1 MPRDGNLTAWQIS
14 CVGCAPACYEW
25 EMTDRGQWLQG
36 IRTLSALSGWIM
48 VTRRQVYGGCEAVL
62 EDVVG

>member
-1 MPRDGNLTAWQIS
+1 
-14 CVGCAPACYEW
+14 
-25 EMTDRGQWLQG
+25 MTDRGQWLQG